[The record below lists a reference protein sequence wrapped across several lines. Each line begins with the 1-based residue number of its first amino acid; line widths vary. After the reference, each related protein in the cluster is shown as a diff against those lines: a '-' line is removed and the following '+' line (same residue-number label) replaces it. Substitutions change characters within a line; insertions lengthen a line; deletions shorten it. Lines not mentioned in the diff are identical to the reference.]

1 VVLASPTAPPA
12 GRVPP
17 KVAYR
22 DPTPRSHRSRE
33 TTRTWLRLAL
43 FAAAMLLAFAG
54 LSTILNGVVW
64 WFTSTL
70 VTVLPLIAI
79 GIATQVGRRPW
90 QPFAAG
96 AAVSV
101 VALTFGYARDESF
114 FGVLPTFETVGR
126 WIEVANAGVASI
138 TTQRVPAEA
147 TEGILFLLAIL
158 AVVSVVFIAPALD
171 RVPAVAALPLLVVL
185 DIPVAVRGGV
195 AEPHWYVFTVV
206 AFLALLRVG
215 RRRMPMSSVAGVAAV
230 VIAGSLVL
238 PVVFPEPQNAPR
250 ADSGV
255 GTGLNPLIDLGDD
268 LRRDTTVPAV
278 SYVTD
283 APGGL
288 YLRLATLDEFN
299 GINWSPDASTDP
311 ENDVAAFPTPP
322 GLSDDV
328 PRAPYSATIEVH
340 ELGGRWL
347 PVPYPATA
355 VDGVTGEWRWEPD
368 GLAVRSSGSD
378 ARGQQYDVSFLD
390 IQPDRAQLTADADP
404 DVSERYL
411 TLPPLM
417 PEIIGETAEQVAG
430 TGSTYEKA
438 IALQNFFS
446 DGDFTYSID
455 APVEDGYDGSG
466 VGVIERF
473 LEARSGYCVH
483 FASAMAVM
491 AREVGIPSRVVVGFQ
506 PGESQLVGGVPGF
519 EVSSADLHAW
529 PELYFEGIGWLRF
542 EPTPGRGALPDYS
555 TIEAIDDPETPE
567 FEGTNPSA
575 APVEPTPAAPE
586 LPDEEPVFE
595 GGTVERQNPMPIIV
609 TVVLVVLALLLSPAG
624 LRAGIRW
631 RRMRR
636 VRDGGDAAAAWAEI
650 RDTAHDHD
658 WVAPDSETPRQLG
671 ARLAVIVGSESV
683 MRVQDGVESA
693 AYDRPGSLAMS
704 VDDVAELRQAIAS
717 AAPVFMR
724 LRATFLPP
732 SLLARAGFTPPGPGD
747 DTSD

>member
-1 VVLASPTAPPA
+1 VVLAEKTA

-17 KVAYR
+17 KAVYR
-22 DPTPRSHRSRE
+22 DPTPRIRRSRE
-33 TTRTWLRLAL
+33 ITQTWLRLAL
-43 FAAAMLLAFAG
+43 FAAAMLLAFA
-54 LSTILNGVVW
+54 SLNTLLTGVVW
-64 WFTSTL
+64 WFTSAF
-70 VTVLPLIAI
+70 VVVLPIIAI

-90 QPFAAG
+90 QPFVAG
-96 AAVSV
+96 AATAV
-101 VALTFGYARDESF
+101 VALTFGYARDASF
-114 FGVLPTFETVGR
+114 FGILPTFETIAR
-126 WIEVANAGVASI
+126 WIDVANDGVLGI
-138 TTQRVPAEA
+138 TTQAVPAEA

-158 AVVSVVFIAPALD
+158 AVVAVVFIAPALD
-171 RVPAVAALPLLVVL
+171 RVPAAAALPLLVVL
-185 DIPVAVRGGV
+185 DIPVAVRGGI
-195 AEPHWYVFTVV
+195 AEPHWYVLTVV

-215 RRRMPMSSVAGVAAV
+215 RRRMPTTSVVGVAAA

-238 PVVFPEPQNAPR
+238 PVAFPEPQNAPR

-268 LRRDTTVPAV
+268 LRRDVTVPAV

-311 ENDVAAFPTPP
+311 ENDIAAFPPAP
-322 GLSDDV
+322 GLSNEV

-347 PVPYPATA
+347 PVPYPATS
-355 VDGVTGEWRWEPD
+355 VDGVEGEWRWEAD

-378 ARGQQYDVSFLD
+378 ARGQEYDVQFLD
-390 IQPDRAQLTADADP
+390 IQPNRVQLTTDAEA

-411 TLPPLM
+411 TLPPQM

-446 DGDFTYSID
+446 DGEFTYSID

-506 PGESQLVGGVPGF
+506 PGESQLIGGVPGF

-555 TIEAIDDPETPE
+555 SFEAIDDPETPE

-575 APVEPTPAAPE
+575 APVVPTPAAPE

-595 GGTVERQNPMPIIV
+595 GGTVEQQNPMPIIV
-609 TVVLVVLALLLSPAG
+609 TIVLVALALLLSPAG

-671 ARLAVIVGSESV
+671 SRLAAVVGADPVARLQG
-683 MRVQDGVESA
+683 GVESA
-693 AYDRPGSLAMS
+693 AFDRPGSVAMT
-704 VDDVAELRQAIAS
+704 VDDVADLRQAIAS
-717 AAPVFMR
+717 AAPFFIR
-724 LRATFLPP
+724 LRAIFLPP
-732 SLLARAGFTPPGPGD
+732 SLTARAGFGVRSRD
-747 DTSD
+747 DDAPDLAG

>member
-1 VVLASPTAPPA
+1 M
-12 GRVPP
+12 PP
-17 KVAYR
+17 KAAYR
-22 DPTPRSHRSRE
+22 GPAPRSQRSRE

-64 WFTSTL
+64 WFTSAL
-70 VTVLPLIAI
+70 VIVLPLIAI

-96 AAVSV
+96 AAVTV
-101 VALTFGYARDESF
+101 VSLTFAYARDASF
-114 FGVLPTFETVGR
+114 FGILPTFETVGR

-215 RRRMPMSSVAGVAAV
+215 RRRMPVSSVAGVAAV

-283 APGGL
+283 APGGI

-328 PRAPYSATIEVH
+328 PRAPYSATIQVH

-355 VDGVTGEWRWEPD
+355 VDGVTGEWRWEAD

-455 APVEDGYDGSG
+455 APVEEGYDGSG

-491 AREVGIPSRVVVGFQ
+491 AREVDIPSRVVVGFQ
-506 PGESQLVGGVPGF
+506 PGESQLINGVPGF

-575 APVEPTPAAPE
+575 APVEPTPSGPE
-586 LPDEEPVFE
+586 LPDEEPIFE
-595 GGTVERQNPMPIIV
+595 GGTVERQNPTPIIV
-609 TVVLVVLALLLSPAG
+609 TIVLAVLALLLSPAG
-624 LRAGIRW
+624 LRALIRW

-671 ARLAVIVGSESV
+671 SRLAAVVGADPVARLQG
-683 MRVQDGVESA
+683 GVESA
-693 AYDRPGSLAMS
+693 AFDRPGSIAMT
-704 VDDVAELRQAIAS
+704 VDDVADLRQAIAS
-717 AAPVFMR
+717 AAPLFVR
-724 LRATFLPP
+724 LRAIFLPP
-732 SLLARAGFTPPGPGD
+732 SLTARAGFGMRSRD
-747 DTSD
+747 DDAPDPAG